1 MQDPEERGL
10 PDLEQTTPVKLDG
23 KPLALQISTAKAST
37 PGNEG
42 KPTAIM
48 DGQPSKQNPGQQSK
62 QQSPDKAGNPDSPEK
77 DADKQDNADKP
88 DTPRAAKKP
97 KTKMAQRLQDVNRW
111 KTQYISLTQEAKT
124 LASLIGSRPDW
135 AWAAANKTDIES
147 LEIDMRKI
155 AEAPFVVE
163 LLAFDIAHIKRK
175 FSEDRIFAETDPS
188 LVIMF

>member
-1 MQDPEERGL
+1 M
-10 PDLEQTTPVKLDG
+10 
-23 KPLALQISTAKAST
+23 
-37 PGNEG
+37 
-42 KPTAIM
+42 
-48 DGQPSKQNPGQQSK
+48 
-62 QQSPDKAGNPDSPEK
+62 
-77 DADKQDNADKP
+77 
-88 DTPRAAKKP
+88 
-97 KTKMAQRLQDVNRW
+97 NRW

-188 LVIMF
+188 LVIMCFKIMNRFVSLLGLCLWWWWWW